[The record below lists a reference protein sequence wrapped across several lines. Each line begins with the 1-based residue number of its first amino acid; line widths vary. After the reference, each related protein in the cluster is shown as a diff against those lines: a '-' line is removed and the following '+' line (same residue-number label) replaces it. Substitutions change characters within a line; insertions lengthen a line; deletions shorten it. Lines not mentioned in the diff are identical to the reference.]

1 MKRILLFA
9 SLLGL
14 LAIGCKP
21 DKEVK
26 PGPIDPNNPPID
38 STYGGDTTAARLK
51 LTPYK
56 LLAPQFFPPIPI
68 PEDNKPYVERIALGR
83 RLYYDPILS
92 NDGRSCSQ
100 CHIQTKGFISDHI
113 AADGLTVMPHVNLA
127 WNRNWLWNGGETG
140 PMETVMLFE
149 THTFFAT
156 DLSKLNADTTYRR
169 LFKETYGVDD
179 ISFNEVTKAL
189 SQFIRTLISQ
199 NSKFYQRVIG
209 KTALDKD
216 EQAGSDIF
224 FSERG
229 DCFHCHTNP
238 MLTDNA
244 FHNTG
249 LDDDFSNPTNR
260 GRFNTTGNPDDMG
273 KFRTA
278 NLYNVALRKH
288 FMHDGR
294 FKTLEEVVNFYNDPP
309 KQSATLDTVMEK
321 NNKLTKGL
329 GLNDMEKYQLVRFLH
344 TFTDTSFTN
353 NPAFS
358 RPQ

>member
-1 MKRILLFA
+1 MKRILLSA
-9 SLLGL
+9 TAALLL
-14 LAIGCKP
+14 TLGCKP
-21 DKEVK
+21 DKS
-26 PGPIDPNNPPID
+26 PAPNPVPPKD
-38 STYGGDTTAARLK
+38 SSNG
-51 LTPYK
+51 LTPYN
-56 LLAPQFFPPIPI
+56 LVAPQFFPPITVPV
-68 PEDNKPYVERIALGR
+68 DNKPYVERVQLGR

-100 CHIQTKGFISDHI
+100 CHIQSRGFTSDHI

-127 WNRNWLWNGGETG
+127 WNKNWLWNGGETG

-149 THTFFAT
+149 THTFFET
-156 DLSKLNADTTYRR
+156 DLRKINADTTYRR
-169 LFKETYGVDD
+169 LFKQAYGADE
-179 ISFNEVTKAL
+179 ITFNEVTKAL

-199 NSKFYQRVIG
+199 NSRFYQRVIG
-209 KTALDKD
+209 KTQFTLN

-238 MLTDNA
+238 MLSDND

-249 LDDDFSNPTNR
+249 LDNDFSNPTNR
-260 GRFNTTGNPDDMG
+260 GRFNVTGNPADMG
-273 KFRTA
+273 RFRTP

-294 FKTLEEVVNFYNDPP
+294 FKSLEEVVEFYNNPP
-309 KQSATLDTVMEK
+309 RPSATLDTIMHK
-321 NNKLTKGL
+321 NSKLTNGL
-329 GLNDMEKYQLVRFLH
+329 GLSDIEKYQLVLFLK

-353 NPAFS
+353 NPAFTK
-358 RPQ
+358 P